1 MKNYFWILLVIFST
15 ITRAQSDFKNSKLP
29 RAEKSEYYYS
39 QVEPSICINPRNTNE
54 VIAGSVLNDYYYSSD
69 GGETWTSK
77 SIKSKYGVYGDPC
90 MLIDTLGRFYYFH
103 LSEIKGQTL
112 VGGMVCQRSN
122 VLKGKFKYQ
131 GHTLANGKFH
141 DKEWAALNPKTN
153 EIYLTWTQFDA
164 YDSSDPKDFSYILF
178 SKTNDGGLTWST
190 PKQISFIPGDCLDND
205 KTAEGAVP
213 AVGANGEIFVAWSRN
228 DTIWFNFSTDN
239 GESWL
244 PKEQFVTTQPVGWVI
259 DIPGIYR
266 CNGLPVTSCDLSNS
280 KHRGTIYINWAD
292 QRNGENNT
300 DIWLI
305 KSTDGGKSWS
315 DVKKVNND
323 SGEKHQFLTWMTIDQ
338 TNGFLYFV
346 FYDRRAQDGILTDVY
361 LAWSE
366 DGGETFHNT
375 RISNSPFKPNSKI
388 FFGDYTNISVHNG
401 VIRPIWTRLD
411 GTNITLFTALIDHQQ
426 LVK

>member
-1 MKNYFWILLVIFST
+1 MKYYFWISLIIYSVQIQ
-15 ITRAQSDFKNSKLP
+15 AQSDFKNVKLP
-29 RAEKSEYYYS
+29 RAEKSKYYYS

-69 GGETWTSK
+69 AGATWTSK

-122 VLKGKFKYQ
+122 VLEGKFKYQ

-213 AVGANGEIFVAWSRN
+213 AVGANGEIYVAWSRN
-228 DTIWFNFSTDN
+228 DSIWFNFSTDN
-239 GESWL
+239 GETWL
-244 PKEQFVTTQPVGWVI
+244 SKEQFVTTQPVGWVI

-266 CNGLPVTSCDLSNS
+266 CNGLPVTNCDLSNS
-280 KHRGTIYINWAD
+280 EHRGTIYINWAD

-305 KSTDGGKSWS
+305 KSTDAGKTWS
-315 DVKKVNND
+315 EVKKVNND

-366 DGGETFHNT
+366 DGGESFHNT
-375 RISNSPFKPNSKI
+375 RISNSSFKPNSKI
-388 FFGDYTNISVHNG
+388 FLVITPIFQYIMALYVLFGQD
-401 VIRPIWTRLD
+401 
-411 GTNITLFTALIDHQQ
+411 
-426 LVK
+426 